1 MKILYPQRLFSM
13 TLPKI
18 KQIIDSKQNGMT
30 HLFFRLYFWLFIIPI
45 LGDVSTFCQI
55 SILPIC
61 RFLRN
66 FDVFSSIFD
75 FGRNFDF
82 GHNFDFLANF
92 DFGRNFDFLPN
103 FDFGRNFDFF
113 LPNFYF
119 GRNLN
124 KVFDFLPNCDYWP
137 KRWFWLNFNC
147 RQELKFLA
155 KYWLLTKSRFLTR
168 ISFLGENLNFC

>member
-1 MKILYPQRLFSM
+1 LASGGGETSRLAADASWLLLGDTPDLSHESGAIMKILYPQRLFSM

-113 LPNFYF
+113 
-119 GRNLN
+119 
-124 KVFDFLPNCDYWP
+124 C
-137 KRWFWLNFNC
+137 
-147 RQELKFLA
+147 Q
-155 KYWLLTKSRFLTR
+155 
-168 ISFLGENLNFC
+168 ISILGAI